1 MIPLFE
7 NADQVFSTLIVWLTG
22 FLVIEVIRKK
32 IELNFLFSHILYIWH
47 SFFCIVYKI
56 YTNTNYSDSVR
67 YYNNALS
74 GDAAFGLGANFIDYF
89 SATLINWF
97 NLSYFGLFV
106 LFNIFGS
113 IGLIMFAASLKIAVE
128 NKSKFVKLL
137 ALITILLPGVS
148 FWSASLGKDALAFMA
163 TCIALWAALEF
174 PKRLLLMVFS
184 IIIFLL
190 IRPYMAFLL
199 FAVTVVAL
207 VVRKETK
214 MIIKITSLAFGV
226 IMIIT
231 TIPLLMDYANI
242 ETLQNVYDIF
252 DFIEARQ
259 SYNLY
264 GGGAINISEMS
275 HIERVFTY
283 LYRPLP
289 QETKNI
295 AGVVASIENLYLL
308 LLSLMCLVG
317 FLINRKKQTSY
328 NTIIIIVYPLLCV
341 ALLSATTSN
350 IGISLR
356 QKWMFLPFMIYI
368 FFNFIGLKKGDS
380 YVDKYSQ

>member
-7 NADQVFSTLIVWLTG
+7 NADQVFSTLIVWLVG
-22 FLVIEVIRKK
+22 FAVIEIIRKK
-32 IELNFLFSHILYIWH
+32 INLSFLFSHILYLWH
-47 SFFCIVYKI
+47 SLFCIIYKI
-56 YTNTNYSDSVR
+56 YTNTHYSDSVR
-67 YYNNALS
+67 YYNNASS
-74 GDAAFGLGANFIDYF
+74 GDANFGLGANFIDYF
-89 SATLINWF
+89 SAYFISWF

-113 IGLIMFAASLKIAVE
+113 IGLILFAASLKIAVE
-128 NKSKFVKLL
+128 KKSNFVKLL
-137 ALITILLPGVS
+137 ALVTILLPSVS

-174 PKRLLLMVFS
+174 PKRLLLMIFS

-190 IRPYMAFLL
+190 IRPYIAFLL
-199 FAVTVVAL
+199 FPVTVFAL

-214 MIIKITSLAFGV
+214 MIIKTSSLAFGI
-226 IMIIT
+226 IMIVIT
-231 TIPLLMDYANI
+231 VPLLMDYANI
-242 ETLQNVYDIF
+242 ETLQNIYDIF
-252 DFIEARQ
+252 DFIESRQ
-259 SYNLY
+259 PYNLY

-275 HIERVFTY
+275 HAERVFTY

-289 QETKNI
+289 QEATQI
-295 AGVVASIENLYLL
+295 AGIAASFENLYLL
-308 LLSLMCLVG
+308 LLSSMFLVG

-328 NTIIIIVYPLLCV
+328 NTIIIIGYPLLCV

-356 QKWMFLPFMIYI
+356 QKWMFLPFMIYM
-368 FFNFIGLKKGDS
+368 FFNFIGLKKGIANA
-380 YVDKYSQ
+380 DKYSQ